1 MNIGPFFKTAQK
13 FVIDN
18 SPGILTGFGVAGAV
32 TSAVLT
38 GRAAFRVGLDASTQ
52 FHEEIIEN
60 DNHDDELL
68 SNRHLVKT
76 YWKEFIPGAVVLAGT
91 VVCIVGAATVSS
103 RRTAAMTAAFKL
115 SEELADGY
123 KKKVAETIGAQK
135 HEKMQ
140 AELASDRMEKLG
152 GYENFIIV
160 GSEVLFFDSLSGRF
174 FTSEVEKVNK
184 AVNEINAQVNRYY
197 CASLSEFYYKI
208 GLDSTEFSDSVGWN
222 TDELLE
228 VSFTATLLSNNKPA
242 IQISY
247 NKNPIRGYDRCM

>member
-18 SPGILTGFGVAGAV
+18 SPGILTGFGVAGAI

-38 GRAAFRVGLDASTQ
+38 GRAAFRVGLDVADQ
-52 FHEEIIEN
+52 AE
-60 DNHDDELL
+60 
-68 SNRHLVKT
+68 KT
-76 YWKEFIPGAVVLAGT
+76 SDPIPDTKESIKLYWKEFVPPAVVLAGT
-91 VVCIVGAATVSS
+91 VVCIVGATTVSS

>member
-18 SPGILTGFGVAGAV
+18 SPGILTGFGVAGAI

-52 FHEEIIEN
+52 YHEEILEN
-60 DNHDDELL
+60 NNHEEELL
-68 SNRHLVKT
+68 SNQHLVKT
-76 YWKEFIPGAVVLAGT
+76 YWKEFIPGAAVLVGT
-91 VVCIVGAATVSS
+91 VVCIVGATTVRS
-103 RRTAAMTAAFKL
+103 RRTAAITAAFKL

>member
-18 SPGILTGFGVAGAV
+18 SPGILTGFGVAGAI

-38 GRAAFRVGLDASTQ
+38 GRAAFRVGLDVSERYD
-52 FHEEIIEN
+52 EETPTGKE
-60 DNHDDELL
+60 
-68 SNRHLVKT
+68 LVKN
-76 YWKEFIPGAVVLAGT
+76 YYKEFIPPAVVLAGT
-91 VVCIVGAATVSS
+91 VVCIVGATTVSS

-174 FTSEVEKVNK
+174 FTGEVEKVNK

>member
-1 MNIGPFFKTAQK
+1 MNILPFFNATRK

-52 FHEEIIEN
+52 YYEEIAVN
-60 DNHDDELL
+60 DNNDVELL

-76 YWKEFIPGAVVLAGT
+76 YWKEFIPGAAVLAGT
-91 VVCIVGAATVSS
+91 VVCIVGATTVSS
-103 RRTAAMTAAFKL
+103 RRTAAITAAFKL
-115 SEELADGY
+115 SEELAEGY
-123 KKKVAETIGAQK
+123 KKKVVETLGAQK

-140 AELASDRMEKLG
+140 ADLASDRMEKMG
-152 GYENFIIV
+152 GYENFIIL
-160 GSEVLFFDSLSGRF
+160 GSEVLFFDSMSGRF
-174 FTSEVEKVNK
+174 FISEVEKINK
-184 AVNEINAQVNRYY
+184 AVNEINAQVNKYY
-197 CASLSEFYYKI
+197 SASLSDFYDKI
-208 GLDSTEFSDSVGWN
+208 GLDTTEFSNSVGWN

-228 VSFTATLLSNNKPA
+228 VSFIATILSNNKPA

-247 NKNPIRGYDRCM
+247 NKNPISGYDRCM